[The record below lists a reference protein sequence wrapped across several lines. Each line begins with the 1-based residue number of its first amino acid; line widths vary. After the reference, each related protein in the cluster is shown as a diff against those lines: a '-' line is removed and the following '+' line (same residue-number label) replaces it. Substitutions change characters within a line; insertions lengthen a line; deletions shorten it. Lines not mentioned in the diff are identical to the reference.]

1 VVRGQRTDMPI
12 LTAAEA
18 KTLATEVL
26 RNMGASARVAD
37 IVAAS
42 VVGAD
47 LAGHANHGMAKLLDY
62 RSRVDRGD
70 LDPRGEAI
78 VTKGM
83 SSGSVVAVDG
93 ARGFGQPA
101 AKLLISTMVD
111 RLGTEPVVVGGLSRA
126 SHTGRL
132 GEWSEYATDRGAVAL
147 IFSASVSGSGVAAY
161 GAREARL
168 GTNPLAIG
176 IPADGGDGLTLD
188 MLTCAVA
195 GSRLTDLRNR
205 GLPAPSGAILDAD
218 GEPTTDPAAL
228 LAGGM
233 LTTFGGHKGYG
244 LALVVAL
251 LAGGLV
257 GASDPSYRGP
267 GVLALVLRTDLFAN
281 AEPVALRLT
290 TELDRMRSTPPRP
303 GFERVDVPG
312 DFERR
317 HRDDADGRVHLTDT
331 VLAQLQGLTH

>member
-1 VVRGQRTDMPI
+1 MPI

-18 KTLATEVL
+18 KTLASEVL
-26 RNMGASARVAD
+26 RSMGASAKVAD
-37 IVAAS
+37 IVVES

-47 LAGHANHGMAKLLDY
+47 LAGHANHGIAKLLDY

-70 LDPRGEAI
+70 LDPRAEAI

-93 ARGFGQPA
+93 ARGFGHPA
-101 AKLLISTMVD
+101 AKLLMSTMVD
-111 RLGTEPVVVGGLSRA
+111 RLATEPVVVGGLSRA

-132 GEWSEYATDRGAVAL
+132 GEWSEYATARGAVAL

-176 IPADGGDGLTLD
+176 IPADGGDGLVLD

-205 GLPAPSGAILDAD
+205 GLTTPPGAILDAD
-218 GEPTTDPAAL
+218 GEPTTDPAAVS
-228 LAGGM
+228 AGGM
-233 LTTFGGHKGYG
+233 LTTFGDHKGYG
-244 LALVVAL
+244 LSLIVAL

-257 GASDPSYRGP
+257 GASDPSHRGP
-267 GVLALVLRTDLFAN
+267 GLLTLVFRTDLFAA
-281 AEPVALRLT
+281 AEPVAQRLKA
-290 TELDRMRSTPPRP
+290 ELDRMRSTPPRS

-317 HRDDADGRVHLTDT
+317 HRHDADGWIDLPDT
-331 VLAQLQGLTH
+331 VLEELQRLID